1 MNHNPDVSIIT
12 VNFNGL
18 NDTCEL
24 CESIIKHVHSIKYEL
39 IVVDNGST
47 VNESI
52 TLKALF
58 PNIKSIRSNINL
70 GFSGGNN
77 LGIKESIGKYI
88 LLINNDTLIKD
99 DFLHSMVQTL
109 ENNSKMAAVSPKIR
123 FAFPPQ
129 NIQFAGY
136 TPLSK
141 YTMRN
146 KLIGFDEPD
155 LGQYNIPRLTPIT
168 HGAAMMVKREI
179 IEQIGLMPEIYFLY
193 YEELDWCTK
202 MTDAGYILGY
212 EPRCT
217 VFHKESQSTGQE
229 SPLRTF
235 YLTRNRLLFTW
246 RNRKNHEKWLALLY
260 QYLFA
265 IPAHCIKLCLLQKV
279 SIAKSVFR
287 GAIAFIKLK
296 NKNM

>member
-1 MNHNPDVSIIT
+1 MNLNPEVSIIT
-12 VNFNGL
+12 VNFNGFY
-18 NDTCEL
+18 DTCEL
-24 CESIIKHVHSIKYEL
+24 CESIIKHVHSINYEL

-47 VNESI
+47 IDESI
-52 TLKALF
+52 ALKSLF
-58 PNIKSIRSNINL
+58 PNIKLIRSNINL

-88 LLINNDTLIKD
+88 LLINNDTFIND
-99 DFLHSMVQTL
+99 DFLHCLVQTL
-109 ENNSKMAAVSPKIR
+109 ENNSIMAAVSPKIR
-123 FAFPPQ
+123 FAFSPQ

-136 TPLSK
+136 TPLTK
-141 YTMRN
+141 FTIRN
-146 KLIGFDEPD
+146 KLIGFNEPD

-168 HGAAMMVKREI
+168 HGAAMMVKRKI

-217 VFHKESQSTGQE
+217 IFHKESQSTGQE

-265 IPAHCIKLCLLQKV
+265 IPIHCIKLCLLQKG

-287 GAIAFIKLK
+287 GAVAFIKLK